1 LTFDEA
7 VDKVTDLLE
16 NEGYDLLTDIDIHE
30 ILKKKLNVNFNR
42 YKILGAFDA
51 SEAYNALKVEKS
63 FGTLL
68 PCSVI
73 IRELNNNNCE
83 VAVYDPLIMTMAI
96 ENPEIDGIAL
106 QSFEKFEKLIESL

>member
-51 SEAYNALKVEKS
+51 SEAYNALKVEKN

-73 IRELNNNNCE
+73 IRELNNSNCE